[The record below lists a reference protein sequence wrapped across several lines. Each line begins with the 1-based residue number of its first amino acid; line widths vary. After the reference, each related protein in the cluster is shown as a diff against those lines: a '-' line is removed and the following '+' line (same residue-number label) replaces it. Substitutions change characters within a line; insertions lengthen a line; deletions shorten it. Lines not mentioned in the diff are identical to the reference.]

1 MCVSGFVPKEI
12 SAYKWNGGRRTV
24 LDKSRNPIID
34 RFPGNAMMTKGL
46 FVAVLILG
54 LSAAVH
60 GAALATTTI

>member
-1 MCVSGFVPKEI
+1 MQFLVKVHDILRKTKQQTTATKMRCSTT
-12 SAYKWNGGRRTV
+12 TV
-24 LDKSRNPIID
+24 AVDFMSKT
-34 RFPGNAMMTKGL
+34 MTKGL